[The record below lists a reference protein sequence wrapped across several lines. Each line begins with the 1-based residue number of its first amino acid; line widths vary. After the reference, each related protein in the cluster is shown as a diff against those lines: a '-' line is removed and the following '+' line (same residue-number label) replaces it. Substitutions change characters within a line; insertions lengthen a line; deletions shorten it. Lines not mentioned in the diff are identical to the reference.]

1 MEKVADFTLLNSK
14 ITEDGNYSHKIKR
27 CLLLGRKTMTNIDH
41 ILKSREISSST
52 KVCIV
57 KDMFFPV
64 VMYGCELDHKEG
76 LAPKN

>member
-57 KDMFFPV
+57 KAMFFPV